1 MNYLV
6 TFYTQLDAVIARK
19 TFQGRTGALCNLQPI
34 PRSLSSSCGTCAK
47 IQGVSLDEIKEI
59 EHESVFLIQN
69 DKYIKVEE

>member
-6 TFYTQLDAVIARK
+6 TFYTQLDAVIAK
-19 TFQGRTGALCNLQPI
+19 KKFHEKDGALCKLQPV

-47 IQGVSLDEIKEI
+47 LQGVNLNQIKEI
-59 EHESVFLIQN
+59 EHEAIFLFED